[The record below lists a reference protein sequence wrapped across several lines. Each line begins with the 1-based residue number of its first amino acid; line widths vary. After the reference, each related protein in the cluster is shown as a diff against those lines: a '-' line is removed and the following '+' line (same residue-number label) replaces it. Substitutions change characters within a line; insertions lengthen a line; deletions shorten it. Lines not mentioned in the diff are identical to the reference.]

1 MEQYD
6 ISDAV
11 SDLRDYSLNCRR
23 LLQLETTLKQKR
35 KEIDQLSLHS
45 GIAAISRDK
54 SHTYR
59 KDEHDQLFDLMEE
72 FDQLQTQYAALR
84 KQIRL
89 ISRTL
94 ALLKLT
100 ERQIRII
107 TLRYEAHQSFIT
119 IGRILRSDPVTV
131 FQELNEINSRFV
143 ETYIKVCSA
152 SVRSRQAKTAMEHPE
167 HRAPVSVLDALDMV

>member
-1 MEQYD
+1 MEYD
-6 ISDAV
+6 VSDAV
-11 SDLRDYSLNCRR
+11 SDLRDYSLNCRN
-23 LLQLETTLKQKR
+23 LLQMENTLRYKR
-35 KEIDQLSLHS
+35 KEIDSLSLKS
-45 GIAAISRDK
+45 GNATISRDK
-54 SHTYR
+54 NRTYQV
-59 KDEHDQLFDLMEE
+59 DNHDRLFDLMEE

-107 TLRYEAHQSFIT
+107 TLRHECNQSFIT
-119 IGRILRSDPVTV
+119 IGRILRTDPITV
-131 FQELNEINSRFV
+131 FEELNEINRSFV
-143 ETYIKVCSA
+143 EMYIKVCSA